1 MTAFH
6 GIRSNSYIWHQKKNS
21 FPATQS
27 VFFCFLSFF
36 LSSSS
41 GSKKGEGETLFAKHH
56 HCFCCV
62 AGYLRLFTQTLTEE
76 LDRLPGDAR
85 TQIGF
90 LCFDSS
96 LYFFNLSEG
105 LSQPQMMVVPDLEG
119 EWESVPAH
127 TELCNTATD
136 CTYIWR
142 GGMGG
147 GCTQAHLSGAS
158 WGSCSNVSLM
168 RALLFM
174 KNVLSGVF
182 LSICFLFIVVPS
194 SSVA

>member
-6 GIRSNSYIWHQKKNS
+6 GICNNSHIWDQKKNS
-21 FPATQS
+21 FRATLS
-27 VFFCFLSFF
+27 VCAFSFF

-41 GSKKGEGETLFAKHH
+41 RSKKGDGGTLFAKHH

-142 GGMGG
+142 GGRM
-147 GCTQAHLSGAS
+147 
-158 WGSCSNVSLM
+158 
-168 RALLFM
+168 
-174 KNVLSGVF
+174 
-182 LSICFLFIVVPS
+182 
-194 SSVA
+194 